1 MRCRY
6 LLLLFLLPCSG
17 FAQFQNFSS
26 DLFFN
31 RFSTDD
37 GLSQASV
44 NAILKDSKGF
54 MWFGTDDG
62 LNRFDGNQ
70 FRVYKKKNGDTTTI
84 PGNTV
89 VALWED
95 SLARIW
101 IGTTE
106 GLSIYDR
113 HLEKFTTYPVSGQ
126 EFYACLDIREDA
138 AGQRVWIAA
147 GTDGLYYFDS
157 RSDSVSRFTHDGIKG
172 LNVLKIE
179 IINGVLYLGT
189 LDKGLYAVDPNNG
202 TVKNISLGKS
212 LYPRAIRALHRDS
225 AALWIGTEGDG
236 LKKLATQTGE
246 VTTITAGPGK
256 LSVNNVWALA
266 RDSHLMW
273 IGTDGGGINVLD
285 TRTNKISVHTHSY
298 YDTRSISSN
307 TIRCISKDRVGD
319 LWFGTFNGG
328 VSFLPAFNIKFLSF
342 RNEPSDPRSL
352 QHNSVLSFCELAD
365 GSVLIGTDGGGLS
378 VLKNG
383 KFSALL
389 FPAHVQ
395 PPKVILSILETE
407 RGDVW
412 VGTYQQGLFKITG
425 NRITKHY
432 TYDASD
438 AASISSNIVWDLEE
452 DGEGNLWIATE
463 VGLNRLRPGED
474 DFTSFRNP
482 SEEDPQGLF
491 TSEFTQSI
499 LLDRASTL
507 WVGYFG
513 KLTGCYLPTGRVT
526 SYESGE
532 GKNEIPNKQV
542 LALHL
547 DKRDRNVIWF
557 SSFGAGLMR
566 FHLMDKE
573 FSLMTEDEGLPGS
586 QIFAIQS
593 DRKGMVWFT
602 INKGIVRYHPFEK
615 SFYVFEK
622 SFGVNTAPYKENASG
637 QTDSGYLM
645 FGGTNGFTAFWPGDL
660 RFEKSSLDVVF
671 TGFRLFNE
679 DVPIDNEILQRS
691 ITETPALTIPYDRAR
706 FMNFEFSVPNFL
718 APSLV
723 QYQYM
728 LEGFEDNWHTVESK
742 NISFTNLL
750 PGKYNLRVKAGFPAG
765 LWGHEKQLAITVTAP
780 WWMRWYSR
788 VGLVLFVGAMAF
800 GFYRYRTYS
809 LNKRKAEL
817 ERIVSEQNQE
827 IREKNEELAQRN
839 EELSTHN
846 HELLTNRETI
856 SKQNKM
862 LFDAQVQLRE
872 INLSL
877 EKLVQQRTEK
887 LNETISQLNKT
898 IKELDAF
905 LYSASHDLV
914 SPLKS
919 ILGLVNLAKLE
930 NRNSR
935 IQSYFTHIEL
945 SVSKLEAIIQTL
957 MQHSF
962 NTKAELKLEKVDL
975 GKLVEETLGE
985 LKFIPEAE
993 KIRFNCSL
1001 KDATIVSDSHRLKI
1015 ILSNLLGN
1023 AVKYHDGQKKENI
1036 VQVEFQQTDTSWTI
1050 AIMDNGIG
1058 IERDRL
1064 DRVFELFY
1072 RATESAKGSG
1082 LGLYIV
1088 KDTIDRLG
1096 GRINVDSEI
1105 GQWTKFTLSFPVN
1118 NVSMLN

>member
-6 LLLLFLLPCSG
+6 LLLLFLFPCSC

-26 DLFFN
+26 ELFFN
-31 RFSTDD
+31 RYSTDD

-70 FRVYKKKNGDTTTI
+70 FRVYKKKAGDSATI
-84 PGNTV
+84 IGNTV
-89 VALWED
+89 VSLWED
-95 SLARIW
+95 SLAQIW

-113 HLEKFTTYPVSGQ
+113 HLEKFTSYFVHGQ
-126 EFYACLDIREDA
+126 EFYSCFDLQEDPET
-138 AGQRVWIAA
+138 GNVWIAA
-147 GTDGLYYFDS
+147 GVDGLLYHDKEK
-157 RSDSVSRFTHDGIKG
+157 DSVISFIHKG
-172 LNVLKIE
+172 LTGLNILRVE
-179 IINGVLYLGT
+179 IINELIYLGT
-189 LDKGLYAVDPNNG
+189 LDKGLFTLDTQNG
-202 TVKNISLGKS
+202 VVANVPIGKS
-212 LYPRAIRALHRDS
+212 PYPRAIRALQRDS
-225 AALWIGTEGDG
+225 STLWIGTEGDG
-236 LKKLATQTGE
+236 LRKLDVNTGE
-246 VTTITAGPGK
+246 VTAITAGPGR
-256 LSVNNVWALA
+256 LSVNSVWALA
-266 RDSHLMW
+266 RDGDLIW
-273 IGTDGGGINVLD
+273 IGTDGGGINVLN
-285 TRTNKISVHTHSY
+285 TRTGKIVVHKHSY
-298 YDTRSISSN
+298 YDTRSVSSN

-328 VSFLPAFNIKFLSF
+328 VSFLPAFNIKFHSF
-342 RNEPSDPRSL
+342 RNEPADPRSL
-352 QHNSVLSFCELAD
+352 PHNSILSFCELSD
-365 GSVLIGTDGGGLS
+365 GRVLIGTDGGGLA
-378 VLKNG
+378 VLKDG
-383 KFSALL
+383 KFSPVQ
-389 FPAHVQ
+389 FPANITA
-395 PPKVILSILETE
+395 PKVILSILETD
-407 RGDVW
+407 RGEIW
-412 VGTYQQGLFKITG
+412 LGTYQEGLFKITT
-425 NRITKHY
+425 NKKIRHY
-432 TYDASD
+432 THDAAD
-438 AASISSNIVWDLEE
+438 PASISSNIIWDLEE
-452 DGEGNLWIATE
+452 DDEGNIWVATE
-463 VGLNRLRPGED
+463 VGLNRIRAGED
-474 DFTSFRNP
+474 SFTSFRNI
-482 SEEDPQGLF
+482 SEDDPRGLF

-499 LLDRASTL
+499 LLDSASNL

-513 KLTGCYLPTGRVT
+513 NLTSCYLPTGRIT
-526 SYESGE
+526 SYLSGTR
-532 GKNEIPNKQV
+532 KNQIPNKQV

-547 DKRDRNVIWF
+547 DQRDRNVIWF

-566 FHLMDKE
+566 FHTMDKQ
-573 FSLMTEDEGLPGS
+573 FSLVTEESGLPGS

-602 INKGIVRYHPFEK
+602 TNKGIVRYHPYEK
-615 SFYVFEK
+615 SIYVFEK
-622 SFGVNTAPYKENASG
+622 SFGVNTAPYKENSSG

-645 FGGTNGFTAFWPGDL
+645 FGGTNGFTAFWPGDI

-679 DVPIDNEILQRS
+679 DVPIDHEILDRS

-706 FMNFEFSVPNFL
+706 FMNLEFSVPNFL

-728 LEGFEDNWHTVESK
+728 LEGFEDNWHTVDSK
-742 NISFTNLL
+742 TISFTNLL
-750 PGKYNLRVKAGFPAG
+750 PGKYTLRVKAGFPAG
-765 LWGHEKQLAITVTAP
+765 LWGHERQLAITVTAP

-788 VGLVLFVGAMAF
+788 VGLVVLIGATAF

-809 LNKRKAEL
+809 LNQRKAEL
-817 ERIVSEQNQE
+817 ESIVSEQNQE

-839 EELSTHN
+839 EELSAHN
-846 HELLTNRETI
+846 KELLTNRETI

-930 NRNSR
+930 NRNPR
-935 IQSYFTHIEL
+935 IQSYFNHIEL

-975 GKLVEETLGE
+975 CKLIEETVGE
-985 LKFIPEAE
+985 LRFIPEAE
-993 KIRFNCSL
+993 KIKFNYSM
-1001 KDATIVSDSHRLKI
+1001 KDATIISDSHRLKI

-1023 AVKYHDGQKKENI
+1023 AVKYHDGHKKENF
-1036 VQVEFQQTDTSWTI
+1036 VHVDFQRTDTSWSI
-1050 AIMDNGIG
+1050 AILDNGIG
-1058 IERDRL
+1058 IEKERL
-1064 DRVFELFY
+1064 NRVFELFY

-1118 NVSMLN
+1118 STSMLN